1 MICNWSENL
10 NVSKIVDSIIEKFTF
25 LLKGIDDMVIDET
38 IFKLKNLTSSDI
50 SSFEKIFEDFGFDE
64 IWKLF
69 DVLQFGS
76 DFDYD
81 GFVVCND
88 ALDLFELLYL
98 SALQASSI
106 PNSKRYFIVG
116 TLGYPLTFWK

>member
-1 MICNWSENL
+1 MICNCSENL

-25 LLKGIDDMVIDET
+25 LLKGIDDMVIET
-38 IFKLKNLTSSDI
+38 ILKLKNLTSSDI

-81 GFVVCND
+81 GSVMCND
-88 ALDLFELLYL
+88 ALDLFELSYL

-106 PNSKRYFIVG
+106 SNSKRYFIVG

>member
-1 MICNWSENL
+1 M
-10 NVSKIVDSIIEKFTF
+10 
-25 LLKGIDDMVIDET
+25 MIDET

-81 GFVVCND
+81 GSVMCND
-88 ALDLFELLYL
+88 ALDLIELSYF

-106 PNSKRYFIVG
+106 SNSKRYFIVG